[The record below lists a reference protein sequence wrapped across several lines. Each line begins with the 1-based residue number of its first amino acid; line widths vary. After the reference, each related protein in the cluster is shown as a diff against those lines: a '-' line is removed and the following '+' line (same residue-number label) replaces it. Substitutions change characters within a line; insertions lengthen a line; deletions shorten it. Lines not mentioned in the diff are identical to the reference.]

1 MRRIIAATG
10 EVAQGALQDG
20 RGREA
25 NDFLINKR
33 CHQILTSFLTLHAML
48 ASNVGIKTDGKEDEG
63 AGKLQGGGEQTSPQN
78 IVFVS

>member
-1 MRRIIAATG
+1 
-10 EVAQGALQDG
+10 
-20 RGREA
+20 
-25 NDFLINKR
+25 
-33 CHQILTSFLTLHAML
+33 ML